1 MTCGGRQH
9 RYAVGAHRFVSAA
22 NGNVA
27 SMAQIELQLILP
39 RDARYVP
46 VLREIADSLLRGL
59 QAPGESVYDVTVA
72 LSEACSNVVRHAT
85 GSDEYGVALTVDSAC
100 CEIKVYDLGPG
111 IDPARLAEAA
121 APGSPEPNVMAE
133 GGRGLPLLDA
143 LVDELEFVRED
154 HTTTVR
160 LVKRWDVVGL
170 GQ

>member
-1 MTCGGRQH
+1 MSQ
-9 RYAVGAHRFVSAA
+9 
-22 NGNVA
+22 
-27 SMAQIELQLILP
+27 SMAQIELQLVLP

-59 QAPGESVYDVTVA
+59 HAPGESVYDVTVA

-85 GSDEYGVALTVDSAC
+85 GTDEYGVALTVDPAC
-100 CEIKVYDLGPG
+100 CEIMVYDLGPG
-111 IDPARLAEAA
+111 IDPARLTGTAASSSEGEALD
-121 APGSPEPNVMAE
+121 E

-143 LVDELEFVRED
+143 LMDELEFVRED